1 MALKYLKD
9 TKTNI
14 HNIIIITG
22 DFNIRDSLWNS
33 NFSFHSVYSN
43 ILFDIA
49 DLFSLAISKPTKN
62 FPTRFSDNNWN
73 SNLVLDLV
81 FLQPSSLEF
90 NYHHIHPEWRLLF
103 DHTPITV
110 DIPIYDENILTKQW
124 SLIKGSN
131 EENWFIEDLI
141 QVIKNLNTTSIQ
153 DTKSLEE
160 VVWYLVIKIKNIW
173 FKNLKTVN
181 ITRHSKA

>member
-9 TKTNI
+9 TETNI
-14 HNIIIITG
+14 HNIIIMTG

-33 NFSFHSVYSN
+33 NFPFHSVYSD
-43 ILFDIA
+43 ILFNIA
-49 DLFSLAISKPTKN
+49 DSFSLTISKPTEN

-73 SNLVLDLV
+73 SNSILDLV
-81 FLQPSSLEF
+81 FFQPSSSEF
-90 NYHHIHPEWRLLF
+90 NHHYIHSEWRLSS

-110 DIPIYDENILTKQW
+110 DIPICDENILTKQW

-141 QVIKNLNTTSIQ
+141 QVIKNLNTTSI
-153 DTKSLEE
+153 
-160 VVWYLVIKIKNIW
+160 
-173 FKNLKTVN
+173 
-181 ITRHSKA
+181 